1 MTRARLVPIAFVL
14 AALVTG
20 TIGAIQQTRPTSAML
35 GTAQTFLETLTAEQ
49 RRAVIF
55 PFSSDERFDWHFIPR
70 ERQGISLKAMTPAQQ
85 DAGLDLLRS
94 SLSEDGYNKAQTIR
108 ELEQVLFER
117 EGRAVR
123 DRELYFFMIFGDPSA
138 TGTWGWRYEGHHI
151 SQNWTIVNGQAT
163 ASTPQFFGTNPA
175 EVRSGPMA
183 GTRVLAKEEDHARA
197 LLGSLSQELMA
208 LAVISNEAPDDI
220 LTTTDRVAGM
230 QENRGV
236 AFHQLDAQQQDVL
249 WALIEEYARVQ
260 PPQIA
265 AERLQKIR
273 AAGRDDIRFAWMGSP
288 NKGEGHYYRIQGPT
302 FLVEYDNV
310 QNDANHVHSVWR
322 DFNGDFGMDLL
333 AAHYIRF
340 PHGRTNAD
348 D

>member
-1 MTRARLVPIAFVL
+1 MFVL
-14 AALVTG
+14 AALITA
-20 TIGAIQQTRPTSAML
+20 TIGAIQQTRPASAML
-35 GTAQTFLETLTAEQ
+35 GAAQTFLETLTAEQ

-55 PFSSDERFDWHFIPR
+55 PFSGDERFDWHFIPR
-70 ERQGISLKAMTPAQQ
+70 ERKGISLKTMTPAQQ

-123 DRELYFFMIFGDPSA
+123 DRELYFFMIFGDPLA
-138 TGTWGWRYEGHHI
+138 TATWGWRYEGHHI

-175 EVRSGPMA
+175 EVRSGSMA
-183 GTRVLAKEEDHARA
+183 GTRVLAKEEDHART
-197 LLGSLSQELMA
+197 LLGSLSQEQMA

-236 AFHQLDAQQQDVL
+236 AFHQLDAQQRDVL
-249 WALIEEYARVQ
+249 WSLIEEYARVQ

-273 AAGRDDIRFAWMGSP
+273 AAGLDDIRFAWMGSP

-310 QNDANHVHSVWR
+310 QDDANHVHSVWR

-340 PHGRTNAD
+340 PHGRANAAD
-348 D
+348 